1 MTAAEGAVPFVAG
14 GEAYDTFM
22 GRYAVP
28 LAPLFADVAGVTA
41 GQRALDVGC
50 GTGALTGELVRRLGA
65 EHVTGCDPSPLLDAC
80 RARHPGVSL
89 QAGAAEDLPFDDR
102 SFDIC
107 LAQLVLHFVSDAPQA
122 LREMRRVVMPG
133 GRVAACVW
141 DEDGMEMLSAFADAV
156 RDVDGE
162 VPGRLLRWAFGQP
175 GELSRFFTEGGL
187 EDVTETT
194 LRVESSY
201 ADVEELWSS
210 FMLAI
215 GPAGLHLASLS
226 PHGRERLRTAYRA
239 RVGSPDGAFT
249 LGAVAHAAVGT
260 VPGH

>member
-1 MTAAEGAVPFVAG
+1 MDGQVP
-14 GEAYDTFM
+14 E
-22 GRYAVP
+22 R
-28 LAPLFADVAGVTA
+28 L
-41 GQRALDVGC
+41 QRW
-50 GTGALTGELVRRLGA
+50 
-65 EHVTGCDPSPLLDAC
+65 P
-80 RARHPGVSL
+80 
-89 QAGAAEDLPFDDR
+89 
-102 SFDIC
+102 
-107 LAQLVLHFVSDAPQA
+107 
-122 LREMRRVVMPG
+122 
-133 GRVAACVW
+133 
-141 DEDGMEMLSAFADAV
+141 
-156 RDVDGE
+156 
-162 VPGRLLRWAFGQP
+162 FGQP

-226 PHGRERLRTAYRA
+226 PHGRERLRTAYLA

-249 LGAVAHAAVGT
+249 LAAVAHAAVGT